1 MKQKPVWKIE
11 KIVLPQHADH
21 AGVMWHG
28 TYFNWLEE
36 SRINALLEVGTSYF
50 ELTKKGFDL
59 PLINTSIKYKSPLL
73 LGEKI
78 TIESKFNI
86 EKSPRI
92 NVNSKFLNKRREI
105 LTIAEVNLVLINRR
119 DFSIIRK
126 RPDFL
131 SEAFIKLNG
140 WNYYRLIERF
150 IKL

>member
-1 MKQKPVWKIE
+1 MHSKPIWKIE

-28 TYFNWLEE
+28 AYFNWLEE
-36 SRINALLEVGTSYF
+36 SRINALLEVGISYF
-50 ELTKKGFDL
+50 ELTEKGLDL
-59 PLINTSIKYKSPLL
+59 PLINTSIKYKSPLF

-78 TIESKFNI
+78 IIESVFNI

-92 NVNSKFLNKRREI
+92 NVISKFLNKKNEI
-105 LTIAEVNLVLINRR
+105 VTIAEVNLVLVNKFN
-119 DFSIIRK
+119 FSIIKK

-140 WNYYRLIERF
+140 
-150 IKL
+150 

>member
-1 MKQKPVWKIE
+1 MNSKQVWKIK

-36 SRINALLEVGTSYF
+36 SRINALFEVGVNYF

-59 PLINTSIKYKSPLL
+59 PLIDTSIKYKYPLF

-78 TIESKFNI
+78 TIESEFNI

-92 NVNSKFLNKRREI
+92 NVISKFLSKKNEL
-105 LTIAEVNLVLINRR
+105 LTIAEVNLVLINKLN
-119 DFSIIRK
+119 FSIIRK

-140 WNYYRLIERF
+140 
-150 IKL
+150 

>member
-1 MKQKPVWKIE
+1 MNSKPVWKIE

-36 SRINALLEVGTSYF
+36 SRINALLEVGVSYF
-50 ELTKKGFDL
+50 EITKNGLDL
-59 PLINTSIKYKSPLL
+59 PLINTYIKYKFPIF

-78 TIESKFNI
+78 TIESEFNI
-86 EKSPRI
+86 QKSPRI
-92 NVNSKFLNKRREI
+92 NAISKFLNKKKEI
-105 LTIAEVNLVLINRR
+105 LTIAEVNLVLINKLN
-119 DFSIIRK
+119 FSIIKK

-140 WNYYRLIERF
+140 
-150 IKL
+150 

>member
-1 MKQKPVWKIE
+1 MNSKPVWKIE
-11 KIVLPQHADH
+11 KIVLPQHTDH

-36 SRINALLEVGTSYF
+36 SRINALLKVGINYI

-59 PLINTSIKYKSPLL
+59 PLINTSIKYKSPLF
-73 LGEKI
+73 LGEKV

-92 NVNSKFLNKRREI
+92 NVFSKFINKKKEI
-105 LTIAEVNLVLINRR
+105 LTIAEVNLVLINQRN
-119 DFSIIRK
+119 FSIIRK

-140 WNYYRLIERF
+140 
-150 IKL
+150 

>member
-1 MKQKPVWKIE
+1 MNSKPVWKIE

-21 AGVMWHG
+21 EGVMWHG
-28 TYFNWLEE
+28 IYFNWLEE

-50 ELTKKGFDL
+50 EIIKKGFDL

-78 TIESKFNI
+78 TIESEFNI

-92 NVNSKFLNKRREI
+92 NVNSKFLNKKKEI
-105 LTIAEVNLVLINRR
+105 LTIAEVNLVLINKLN
-119 DFSIIRK
+119 FSIIRK

-131 SEAFIKLNG
+131 SEAFSKLNG
-140 WNYYRLIERF
+140 RNYYPPIE
-150 IKL
+150 

>member
-1 MKQKPVWKIE
+1 MSSKPVWKIE

-28 TYFNWLEE
+28 KYFNWLEE

-59 PLINTSIKYKSPLL
+59 PLVNTSIKYKSPLL

-78 TIESKFNI
+78 TIEREFYI
-86 EKSPRI
+86 EKSPRS
-92 NVNSKFLNKRREI
+92 NVISKFLNNRIEI
-105 LTIAEVNLVLINRR
+105 LTIAEVNLVLINKLN
-119 DFSIIRK
+119 FSIIRK

-131 SEAFIKLNG
+131 SKAFIKLNG
-140 WNYYRLIERF
+140 
-150 IKL
+150 

>member
-1 MKQKPVWKIE
+1 MNKKPIWKIE
-11 KIVLPQHADH
+11 KIVLPQHVDH

-36 SRINALLEVGTSYF
+36 SRINALLEVGISYF
-50 ELTKKGFDL
+50 ELTKKGLDL

-78 TIESKFNI
+78 TIESEFKI

-92 NVNSKFLNKRREI
+92 NVTSKFLNNKNEI
-105 LTIAEVNLVLINRR
+105 LTVAEVNLVLINKLN
-119 DFSIIRK
+119 FSIIRK
-126 RPDFL
+126 RPNFL

-140 WNYYRLIERF
+140 
-150 IKL
+150 

>member
-1 MKQKPVWKIE
+1 MNSKPIWKIE

-36 SRINALLEVGTSYF
+36 SRINALLEVGINYF

-59 PLINTSIKYKSPLL
+59 PLINTSIEYKSPLL

-78 TIESKFNI
+78 IIESEFNI

-92 NVNSKFLNKRREI
+92 NVNSKFFNEKKEI
-105 LTIAEVNLVLINRR
+105 LTIAEVNLVLINKMN
-119 DFSIIRK
+119 FSIIRK
-126 RPDFL
+126 RPDYL
-131 SEAFIKLNG
+131 SEAFSKLNG
-140 WNYYRLIERF
+140 
-150 IKL
+150 